1 MRKVALITS
10 AAALIALP
18 ALAAD
23 QAAAPDFSGLW
34 GRNSFDQEA
43 PPSGPGPLVNLKRV
57 ANGSSDPDQLVG
69 DFNNP
74 ILKPEAAEKVKQY
87 GEISKQG
94 LDYPDPS
101 NHCAP
106 YSPPFTFAMQLGL
119 QILQGKSEVVMLY
132 PQDDQV
138 RRVRLNGVHPPNAV
152 PSAMGD
158 SIGHYE
164 GDALVVDT
172 VGIKVLPT
180 TIADRYGTPQ
190 TEAMHIVERYRLID
204 VAEAKAAQAR
214 HENVAGRVGGP
225 PGAMPID
232 PNYDKGLQLQFTVE
246 DPNVFTTPWMGQV
259 TFHHTRTTWQ
269 EQVCAENFHEY
280 YNGKD
285 TEIPQAKKPDF

>member
-34 GRNSFDQEA
+34 GRNPFDQEA